1 MPNNIT
7 NVLTVEGVS
16 EERIAEIL
24 AAIRMDGIEG
34 RRSIDFNK
42 IIPMP
47 EDIFRGNLGQE
58 ERQLYGRNNWYA
70 WSIEHW
76 NTKWNSYDYDGAP
89 YHDDSNQIEFMTA
102 WTAPSPVIERLSR
115 MFPDAQFRHAWA
127 DEDIGCN
134 VGEIVYQDGG
144 QLDYDVPAPQS
155 KEAYEMAADVIG
167 FDLRENGYRFSDR
180 DGTYHYHEDLDI
192 RELQYGDVYSS
203 SDFQCDQT
211 GGYPTVLCWNQN
223 ERKAWLEPAPAFGDD
238 SPEAKQCLKDCAEWG
253 VHPCCSWEDFNN
265 LLESL
270 GEDAA
275 QTAVPVEDESE
286 EFGGTQ
292 LL

>member
-1 MPNNIT
+1 MPNNVT

-16 EERIAEIL
+16 EERAAEIL
-24 AAIRMDGIEG
+24 AAIRMDDVEG

-47 EDIFRGNLGQE
+47 EDVFRGNLGEE

-167 FDLRENGYRFSDR
+167 FDLRENGYRFSDQ
-180 DGTYHYHEDLDI
+180 DSTYHYHEKPDCPLIGQDGNI
-192 RELQYGDVYSS
+192 FNLVGIASRTLKQNGLREEAGQMSRRVFDSGSYDEALGIICEYVNVTS
-203 SDFQCDQT
+203 
-211 GGYPTVLCWNQN
+211 V
-223 ERKAWLEPAPAFGDD
+223 DD
-238 SPEAKQCLKDCAEWG
+238 ESMDED
-253 VHPCCSWEDFNN
+253 EDF
-265 LLESL
+265 
-270 GEDAA
+270 GMGG
-275 QTAVPVEDESE
+275 QT
-286 EFGGTQ
+286 
-292 LL
+292 